1 MNENDAHTGGF
12 YPWIESLRTVRSPN
26 RWIGGVV
33 AGAADRLGMDRT
45 LGRALFVVLTL
56 LTAGLTVLLYGAAW
70 MFLPEPDGRIHAR
83 EAARGRWSSGTTG
96 ALIVSVLGVGNLFS
110 VPGQIGRGESFWNF
124 GSVVG
129 LAIIGFFVWLVVSKG
144 RQGPPEALEAPGH
157 AETAGAA
164 GATAVPG
171 APEARPEPVY
181 LAPSDTGWYS
191 TPSETA
197 PTIPLPEGPEPMSA
211 AASHPPYQPPY
222 QPSSQSSYRPPHQPA
237 PPVNRTP
244 PSLPGSTQLAVV
256 GLAVLAGA
264 AVSLLRY
271 LDVFTASW
279 PVIWAASLATTLA
292 VLSIGLII
300 GAIAGRGGGGLTVTT
315 AILALPVI
323 GATGG
328 AAFSDGMT
336 GPWGPWSERGD
347 WNGGVLSGNP
357 ADGYE
362 LSFGEATVNLSGLE
376 GSGAATVDPVE
387 MNLSF
392 STVDLIVPDDVD
404 VYLEVDNSFSS
415 VGGPNLGTDD
425 AGRIQVVDAPGD
437 ERVIVNAD
445 LSFSTLNVSAE
456 PSTSADTST
465 DTSADT
471 STTQE

>member
-1 MNENDAHTGGF
+1 MNENDVHPSGF
-12 YPWIESLRTVRSPN
+12 YPWIDSLRTVRSPN

-33 AGAADRLGMDRT
+33 AGTAERLGMDRT

-83 EAARGRWSSGTTG
+83 EAARGRWSAGATG
-96 ALIVSVLGVGNLFS
+96 ALIASLLGLGNLFS

-124 GSVVG
+124 GGVVG
-129 LAIIGFFVWLVVSKG
+129 LGIIGLFVWLVVSRS
-144 RQGPPEALEAPGH
+144 RQPRQDALPATDP
-157 AETAGAA
+157 TAA
-164 GATAVPG
+164 GAGPAGPAGTDPAGSP
-171 APEARPEPVY
+171 ARTEPIY
-181 LAPSDTGWYS
+181 LAPSDTGWYA
-191 TPSETA
+191 TPSEETV
-197 PTIPLPEGPEPMSA
+197 PLPEGPGPMSDYRP
-211 AASHPPYQPPY
+211 SYQPPH
-222 QPSSQSSYRPPHQPA
+222 RPAPPA

-256 GLAVLAGA
+256 GLAVLAGT

-271 LDVFTASW
+271 LDVLTASW
-279 PVIWAASLATTLA
+279 PVIWAASLATTMA
-292 VLSIGLII
+292 VLAIGLII

-328 AAFSDGMT
+328 AAFADGVN
-336 GPWGPWSERGD
+336 GPWAWSERGD

-376 GSGAATVDPVE
+376 GSTASTVDPVALD
-387 MNLSF
+387 LSF
-392 STVDLIVPDDVD
+392 STVDLVVPDDVD

-437 ERVIVNAD
+437 ERLIVDAD
-445 LSFSTLNVSAE
+445 LSFSTLNVRAE
-456 PSTSADTST
+456 TPGTDSTT
-465 DTSADT
+465 D
-471 STTQE
+471 TTQE

>member
-1 MNENDAHTGGF
+1 MNENDVHTGGF

-83 EAARGRWSSGTTG
+83 EAARGRWTSGATG

-110 VPGQIGRGESFWNF
+110 VPGQIGRGEGFWNF

-129 LAIIGFFVWLVVSKG
+129 LAIIGFFVWLVVSQG
-144 RQGPPEALEAPGH
+144 RQGPPDALQAPGH
-157 AETAGAA
+157 AQTAETAGTA
-164 GATAVPG
+164 GVTG
-171 APEARPEPVY
+171 APAPRPDPVY

-191 TPSETA
+191 TPSDATPTA
-197 PTIPLPEGPEPMSA
+197 PLPEGPRPMSA
-211 AASHPPYQPPY
+211 AAAQPPY
-222 QPSSQSSYRPPHQPA
+222 QPSYQPPFQPPHQPA

-244 PSLPGSTQLAVV
+244 PSLPGSAQLAVV

-376 GSGAATVDPVE
+376 GSAAAVDPVD

-437 ERVIVNAD
+437 QRVIVNAD

-456 PSTSADTST
+456 PSTS
-465 DTSADT
+465 T

>member
-1 MNENDAHTGGF
+1 MNENDVHPGGF

-33 AGAADRLGMDRT
+33 AGASERLGLDRA

-83 EAARGRWSSGTTG
+83 EAARGRWTAGTTG
-96 ALIVSVLGVGNLFS
+96 ALLVSVLGLGNLFS
-110 VPGQIGRGESFWNF
+110 VPGQIGRGEGFWSF
-124 GSVVG
+124 GGIVG
-129 LAIIGFFVWLVVSKG
+129 LAIIGFFVWLVASKG
-144 RQGPPEALEAPGH
+144 RQGAIAPGPESTPAPAP
-157 AETAGAA
+157 AETPAQAS
-164 GATAVPG
+164 
-171 APEARPEPVY
+171 PERPTEPVY
-181 LAPSDTGWYS
+181 LAPSDTGWYAN
-191 TPSETA
+191 A
-197 PTIPLPEGPEPMSA
+197 PTSPLPEGPDPMSA
-211 AASHPPYQPPY
+211 TASHPPYQSAYQPPY
-222 QPSSQSSYRPPHQPA
+222 QPA

-244 PSLPGSTQLAVV
+244 PSLAGSTQLAVV

-292 VLSIGLII
+292 VLAVGLII
-300 GAIAGRGGGGLTVTT
+300 GAVAGRGGGGLTVTT

-328 AAFSDGMT
+328 AAFSDGMA
-336 GPWGPWSERGD
+336 GPWGNWAERGEWD
-347 WNGGVLSGNP
+347 GGVLSGNP

-362 LSFGEATVNLSGLE
+362 LSFGEATVDLTGLE
-376 GSGAATVDPVE
+376 GSSGSTVDSVDFD
-387 MNLSF
+387 LSF
-392 STVDLIVPDDVD
+392 STVELVVPDDVD

-415 VGGPNLGTDD
+415 VSGPNVGTDD

-437 ERVIVNAD
+437 ERVLLDVN
-445 LSFSTLNVSAE
+445 LSFSTLDVRAE
-456 PSTSADTST
+456 APTATT
-465 DTSADT
+465 DTT
-471 STTQE
+471 TTQE